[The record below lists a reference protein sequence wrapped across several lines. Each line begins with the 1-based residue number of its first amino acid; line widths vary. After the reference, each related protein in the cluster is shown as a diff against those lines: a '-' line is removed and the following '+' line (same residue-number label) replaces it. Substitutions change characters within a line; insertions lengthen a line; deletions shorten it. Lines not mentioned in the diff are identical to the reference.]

1 MNGEYI
7 WGMKYVMP
15 LAFLVVL
22 GACGGGQSEAAD
34 QQVPAD
40 TTAVASLVV
49 DLAPHDVPFSLD
61 LGDAATLGVDRVAVR
76 FNEEFGW
83 LEVRAGEHFALTI
96 AEEPGDLARLK
107 ADLERDMLQRHSVV
121 QETSELLVYRSQFP
135 DEDLTFVHF
144 QRIVTLAGRTF
155 VVRDAQGGRLN
166 EADVTRM
173 AGSIR
178 TQQPA

>member
-1 MNGEYI
+1 
-7 WGMKYVMP
+7 MKHH
-15 LAFLVVL
+15 LIVVL
-22 GACGGGQSEAAD
+22 VLGLHACGDGKHEAAD

-49 DLAPHDVPFSLD
+49 DLAPYDVPFTLD
-61 LGDAATLGVDRVAVR
+61 LGDAATLGADSVAVR

-107 ADLERDMLQRHSVV
+107 SDLERDMLQKHTVV
-121 QETSELLVYRSQFP
+121 QETPELLVYRSQFP
-135 DEDLTFVHF
+135 DEDLTFMHF
-144 QRIVTLAGRTF
+144 QRIVTVAGRTF
-155 VVRDAQGGRLN
+155 VVQDAQGGRFN

-178 TQQPA
+178 AQQPA

>member
-1 MNGEYI
+1 
-7 WGMKYVMP
+7 MKHH
-15 LAFLVVL
+15 LIVVL
-22 GACGGGQSEAAD
+22 VLGLHACGDGKHEAAD
-34 QQVPAD
+34 HQTPAD

-49 DLAPHDVPFSLD
+49 DLAPHDVPFALD
-61 LGDAATLGVDRVAVR
+61 LGDAATLGADSVAVR

-83 LEVRAGEHFALTI
+83 LEVRAGERFALTI
-96 AEEPGDLARLK
+96 AEEPGDLSRLK
-107 ADLERDMLQRHSVV
+107 ADLERDMLQKHTVV
-121 QETSELLVYRSQFP
+121 QETPELLVYRSQFP

-144 QRIVTLAGRTF
+144 QRIVTVAGRTF
-155 VVRDAQGGRLN
+155 VVQDAQGGRFN